1 MAINYEVPADKRLL
15 YWIGDRLIDLRHP
28 VSIIVLFVTGLIAY
42 WSFQLNLVT
51 SFGELLPQ
59 THPYVQIHNTYSKD
73 FGGANNIV
81 MMAEVEEGN
90 IFNVENLGQI
100 YLMTQ
105 EMDRVYGVNHS
116 QIDSIGHR
124 TTRHLRVAAA
134 GTLRSEPIM
143 IDMPRTA
150 DDAAD
155 IRRIVHNSENVFG
168 ILVSLDDKAALVRAN
183 FIEGR
188 LEYNRIFEEMNERV
202 IAPFTEGWTGAQL
215 VDVEPDRAE
224 ALKVEKGTGIIV
236 KRIFDKKTSSASQG
250 GLEEGDVITA
260 INGKTAMRRWEISSA
275 IIKAKKENTGPVKV
289 SYLRDGKPGEAT
301 IASGGSNVR
310 VWAAGEPRL
319 YGWVYNYAGD
329 VFFILVITY
338 CIEWVLRW
346 FYFHDWRGA
355 LRPTITGLIAAF
367 WGMGFIHLI
376 GLALDPLMLVMPFL
390 ITARAVS
397 HAIQMHDRYYEE
409 FERCGWNKRR
419 AIVASFAELFVPTFS
434 GIATDAF
441 GVLVI
446 LLVPVLML
454 QKLAVTASWWILAI
468 TISEMMLNPIVY
480 YYLKAPEPELV
491 MLRER
496 GGFRR
501 MIERFVDV
509 LMSPLGRWVTIGSWL
524 TAAAVAFYFARGL
537 TIGDPHSA
545 SPLLWLDSPYNQSH
559 NAVQGKF
566 GGVEPLIIVAEGY
579 DKNAMKDPHQLKDM
593 EGFQRFLERDPSI
606 GYSFSLADI
615 LRAVNSVF
623 HELEP
628 KWGVI
633 PNNWVDVGGLFFIF
647 FSGSPPTETAKYV
660 STDYST
666 AHVTFFARD
675 HKGSNINRVIERS
688 NEYIA
693 RSENTTLG
701 IDVGSDNGKDV
712 IVKSILPTPKWSNHE
727 KSWIGKHVGGTVDSP
742 FKVGDRIAAINGQD
756 VEYLDDNARAEHQ
769 GGFQKVLHTIGLW
782 SAVDY
787 RSGLHKAAEDS
798 RSISVKIDRGGQ
810 MVDADISPPWKARF
824 RLAGGLIGVLAA
836 ANAELVRN
844 DLLMNFLGIFTI
856 WIILLFTYRS
866 AMSGFY
872 LLGPLVL
879 SNMMVN
885 AYMAMNDIGVNIH
898 TLPLVTV
905 GVGFGID
912 YGLYIVSRIIEE
924 IQVNSDLEKSVR
936 EALVTSGKAVTFTAV
951 TMIISTLFW
960 VTSNIRFN
968 AEMGLLLAIW
978 MFISYVGSQ
987 TLTPVLIL
995 VFKPKFIMKEA
1006 GHAENRK
1013 LVRIK
1018 TA

>member
-15 YWIGDRLIDLRHP
+15 YWIGDKLIDWRHP
-28 VSIIVLFVTGLIAY
+28 VSVIVLAVTGMFAY

-81 MMAEVEEGN
+81 MMVEVEEGD
-90 IFNVENLGQI
+90 IFNVENLGMI

-143 IDMPRTA
+143 IDMPKTEG
-150 DDAAD
+150 DAAD

-168 ILVSLDDKAALVRAN
+168 ILVSLDDKAALIRAN

-224 ALKVEKGTGIIV
+224 ALKVEKGTGILV
-236 KRIFDKKTSSASQG
+236 KRIFDKETSSAAAG
-250 GLEEGDVITA
+250 GLQEGDVITK
-260 INGKTAMRRWEISSA
+260 INGQTATRRWQVSTA
-275 IIKAKKENTGPVKV
+275 IVAAKNEGKGPVAID
-289 SYLRDGKPGEAT
+289 YLRDGKPGQAT
-301 IASGGSNVR
+301 IASGGSNLT

-338 CIEWVLRW
+338 CIEWILRW
-346 FYFHDWRGA
+346 LYFHDWRGA
-355 LRPTITGLIAAF
+355 LRPTITGIIAAF
-367 WGMGFIHLI
+367 WGMGFIYLI

-434 GIATDAF
+434 GITTDAL

-468 TISEMMLNPIVY
+468 TVSEMMLNPIVY

-491 MLRER
+491 LLRER
-496 GGFRR
+496 GGFRKL
-501 MIERFVDV
+501 IEKFTDWLVSTGGKATV
-509 LMSPLGRWVTIGSWL
+509 LGGWALLVCVG
-524 TAAAVAFYFARGL
+524 FYFARGL
-537 TIGDPHSA
+537 TIGDPHAA

-566 GGVEPLIIVAEGY
+566 GGVEPLIVVAEGY
-579 DKNAMKDPHQLKDM
+579 DKNAMKDPHTLKDM
-593 EGFQRFLERDPSI
+593 EGFQRFLERDPSV

-660 STDYST
+660 STDYAT
-666 AHVTFFARD
+666 AHVTFFCRD
-675 HKGSNINRVIERS
+675 HKGENIRRIVGRS
-688 NEYIA
+688 NEFIA
-693 RSENTTLG
+693 ASELRYLG
-701 IDVGSDNGKDV
+701 IEVAAEGEEGETV
-712 IVKSILPTPKWSNHE
+712 VVKTVLDQPKWSNHDN
-727 KSWIGKHVGGTVDSP
+727 SWIGKHVGEGKESP
-742 FKVGDRIAAINGQD
+742 FKVGDKIVKVGGEE
-756 VEYLDDNARAEHQ
+756 VESLETFNEH
-769 GGFQKVLHTIGLW
+769 LH
-782 SAVDY
+782 
-787 RSGLHKAAEDS
+787 HAAEDS
-798 RSISVKIDRGGQ
+798 RSVAFEIDRGGQ
-810 MVDADISPPWKARF
+810 IVQAEVSPPWKARF

-844 DLLMNFLGIFTI
+844 DLLMNFLGFFTI
-856 WIILLFTYRS
+856 WVILLFTYRS
-866 AMSGFY
+866 VTCGFY
-872 LLGPLVL
+872 LLGPLIA
-879 SNMMVN
+879 SNILVN
-885 AYMAMNDIGVNIH
+885 GYMAYNDIGVNIH

-924 IQVNSDLEKSVR
+924 IQVNNDLEKSVH
-936 EALVTSGKAVTFTAV
+936 EAMVTSGKAVTFTAM

-987 TLTPVLIL
+987 TLLPVLIL
-995 VFKPKFIMKEA
+995 VFRPKFILKEA
-1006 GHAENRK
+1006 GHAENRQ
-1013 LVRIK
+1013 LVRIVE
-1018 TA
+1018 